1 MYYKIKHMKLKLIAL
16 LLVFASCNTFKKN
29 TQDVVVVEDSTVK
42 NLKHQI
48 DSLKIEI
55 FELKDQNDNMK
66 DLLRVKD
73 GEVSYWGQK
82 YSSLNDSINKVKS
95 KK

>member
-1 MYYKIKHMKLKLIAL
+1 MKLKLIAL
-16 LLVFASCNTFKKN
+16 SLLVITSCNTCKKVP
-29 TQDVVVVEDSTVK
+29 QDVVVEDSTFK

-55 FELKDQNDNMK
+55 DELKDQNNILV
-66 DLLRVKD
+66 DLLRSKE
-73 GEVSYWGQK
+73 GEISYWGQK

>member
-1 MYYKIKHMKLKLIAL
+1 M
-16 LLVFASCNTFKKN
+16 LVFASCNTCKKT
-29 TQDVVVVEDSTVK
+29 TQDVVVVVEDSTVK

-48 DSLKIEI
+48 DSLKMEI
-55 FELKDQNDNMK
+55 VELKDQNDNMK
-66 DLLRVKD
+66 DILRVKD

-82 YSSLNDSINKVKS
+82 YSSLNDSLNKVKS

>member
-1 MYYKIKHMKLKLIAL
+1 MKLKLIAA
-16 LLVFASCNTFKKN
+16 LLVFASCNTCKKT
-29 TQDVVVVEDSTVK
+29 TQDVVVVVEDSTVK

-48 DSLKIEI
+48 DSLKMEI
-55 FELKDQNDNMK
+55 VELKDQNDNMK

-82 YSSLNDSINKVKS
+82 YSSLNDSLNKVKS

>member
-1 MYYKIKHMKLKLIAL
+1 MKLKLIAL
-16 LLVFASCNTFKKN
+16 LLVFASCNTFKKT

-48 DSLKIEI
+48 DSLKMEI
-55 FELKDQNDNMK
+55 VEIKDQNDNMK

>member
-1 MYYKIKHMKLKLIAL
+1 MKLKLIAL
-16 LLVFASCNTFKKN
+16 LLVFASCNTCKKAS
-29 TQDVVVVEDSTVK
+29 QDVVVVEDSTVK

-55 FELKDQNDNMK
+55 DELKDQNNILV
-66 DLLRVKD
+66 DLLRVKE
-73 GEVSYWGQK
+73 GEISYWGQK

>member
-1 MYYKIKHMKLKLIAL
+1 MKLNLIAL
-16 LLVFASCNTFKKN
+16 SLLMITSCVDCKKLQP
-29 TQDVVVVEDSTVK
+29 TTVEENSTVSD
-42 NLKHQI
+42 LKHQI
-48 DSLKIEI
+48 DSLKAEI
-55 FELKDQNDNMK
+55 VELKEQNDNMK

-95 KK
+95 KKQ

>member
-1 MYYKIKHMKLKLIAL
+1 MKLNLIAL
-16 LLVFASCNTFKKN
+16 SLLMITSCVNCKKLQP
-29 TQDVVVVEDSTVK
+29 TTVEENSTVSD
-42 NLKHQI
+42 LKHQI
-48 DSLKIEI
+48 DSLKAEI
-55 FELKDQNDNMK
+55 VELKEQNDNMK

-95 KK
+95 KKQ

>member
-1 MYYKIKHMKLKLIAL
+1 MKLKLIAA
-16 LLVFASCNTFKKN
+16 LLVFASCNTCKKT
-29 TQDVVVVEDSTVK
+29 TQDVVVVEDSMVK
-42 NLKHQI
+42 SLKHQI

-55 FELKDQNDNMK
+55 VELKYENDNMK

-82 YSSLNDSINKVKS
+82 YSSLNDSLNKVKS

>member
-1 MYYKIKHMKLKLIAL
+1 MKLKLIAL

>member
-1 MYYKIKHMKLKLIAL
+1 MKLKLIAA

-48 DSLKIEI
+48 DSLKMEI
-55 FELKDQNDNMK
+55 VELKDQNDNMK

>member
-1 MYYKIKHMKLKLIAL
+1 M
-16 LLVFASCNTFKKN
+16 LVFASCNTCKKT
-29 TQDVVVVEDSTVK
+29 TQDVVVVVEDSTVK

-48 DSLKIEI
+48 DSLKMEI
-55 FELKDQNDNMK
+55 VELKDENDNMK

-82 YSSLNDSINKVKS
+82 YSSLNDSLNKVKS

>member
-1 MYYKIKHMKLKLIAL
+1 MYYKIKHMKLKLIAF
-16 LLVFASCNTFKKN
+16 LLVFASCNTFKKT

>member
-1 MYYKIKHMKLKLIAL
+1 MKLKLIAL
-16 LLVFASCNTFKKN
+16 LLVFASCNTFKKT

-55 FELKDQNDNMK
+55 VEIKEQNDNMK

>member
-16 LLVFASCNTFKKN
+16 LLVFASCNTFKKT

-48 DSLKIEI
+48 DSLKMEI
-55 FELKDQNDNMK
+55 VELKDQNDNMK

>member
-1 MYYKIKHMKLKLIAL
+1 MKLKLIAL
-16 LLVFASCNTFKKN
+16 LLVFASCNTFKKT

-42 NLKHQI
+42 NLKNQI
-48 DSLKIEI
+48 DSLKMEI
-55 FELKDQNDNMK
+55 VELKDQNDNMK

-82 YSSLNDSINKVKS
+82 YSSLNDSLNKVKS

>member
-1 MYYKIKHMKLKLIAL
+1 MKLKLIAL
-16 LLVFASCNTFKKN
+16 LLVFASCNTCKKT
-29 TQDVVVVEDSTVK
+29 TQDVVVVVEDSTVK

-48 DSLKIEI
+48 DSLKMEI
-55 FELKDQNDNMK
+55 VELKDQNDNMK

-82 YSSLNDSINKVKS
+82 YSSLNDSLNKVKS

>member
-1 MYYKIKHMKLKLIAL
+1 MKLKLIAL
-16 LLVFASCNTFKKN
+16 LLVFASCNTFKKT

-48 DSLKIEI
+48 DSLKMEI
-55 FELKDQNDNMK
+55 VELKDQNDNMK

-82 YSSLNDSINKVKS
+82 YSSLNDSLNKVKS

>member
-16 LLVFASCNTFKKN
+16 LLVFASCNTFKKT

-55 FELKDQNDNMK
+55 VELKDQNDNMK

>member
-1 MYYKIKHMKLKLIAL
+1 MKLKLIAA
-16 LLVFASCNTFKKN
+16 LLVFASCNTCKKAS
-29 TQDVVVVEDSTVK
+29 QDVVEDSMVK
-42 NLKHQI
+42 SLKHQI

-55 FELKDQNDNMK
+55 DELKDQNNILV
-66 DLLRVKD
+66 DLLRSK
-73 GEVSYWGQK
+73 ECEISYWGQK

>member
-1 MYYKIKHMKLKLIAL
+1 MKLKLIAA

-55 FELKDQNDNMK
+55 DELKDQNNILV
-66 DLLRVKD
+66 DLLRVKE
-73 GEVSYWGQK
+73 GEISYWGQK

>member
-1 MYYKIKHMKLKLIAL
+1 MKLKLIAL
-16 LLVFASCNTFKKN
+16 SLLMITSCVNCKKLQP
-29 TQDVVVVEDSTVK
+29 TTVEENSTVSD
-42 NLKHQI
+42 LKHQI
-48 DSLKIEI
+48 DSLKAEI
-55 FELKDQNDNMK
+55 VELKEQNDNMK

-95 KK
+95 KKQ